1 MKKEV
6 VIISLGGSLIIPGKV
21 NYDYLKRFKKVLF
34 KLSKRYKFV
43 VVCGGGYLAREYIKA
58 IVLEKG
64 NLDFQAFAGIN
75 ATRANARFVSYFFGK
90 DPFYGIPKSM
100 RTLKKYLKKRDI
112 VFCGAL
118 EYKPNQTSDSTS
130 AFIAKEFN
138 SIFINLSNVFGLYDK
153 NPLKY
158 KNAKFISKIS
168 WKGFDKMAQKIKFKP
183 GQNFILDQTASK
195 IIMKNKIST
204 YLLKNPEEI
213 SKVLSGKKYKGS
225 LIEG

>member
-1 MKKEV
+1 
-6 VIISLGGSLIIPGKV
+6 
-21 NYDYLKRFKKVLF
+21 
-34 KLSKRYKFV
+34 
-43 VVCGGGYLAREYIKA
+43 
-58 IVLEKG
+58 
-64 NLDFQAFAGIN
+64 
-75 ATRANARFVSYFFGK
+75 
-90 DPFYGIPKSM
+90 
-100 RTLKKYLKKRDI
+100 
-112 VFCGAL
+112 L

-138 SIFINLSNVFGLYDK
+138 SIFINLSNVLGLYDK

-158 KNAKFISKIS
+158 RNAKFISKIS
-168 WKGFDKMAQKIKFKP
+168 WKDFDKMAQKIKFKP